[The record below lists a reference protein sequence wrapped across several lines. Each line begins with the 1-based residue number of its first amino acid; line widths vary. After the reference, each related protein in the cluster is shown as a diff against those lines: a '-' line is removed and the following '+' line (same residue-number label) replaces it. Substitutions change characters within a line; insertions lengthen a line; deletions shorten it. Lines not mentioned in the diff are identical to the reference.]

1 MQREVLCTK
10 SAHAHSHSCTAG
22 FWLAMSFFAHHVI
35 FCPQQTAL
43 QPKARLV
50 FGSILFVWIMSSSV
64 KSMPSGQSTISFC
77 MSDKASSNIYYLT
90 DLMAPLP
97 GQSVTG
103 MSYLFEL
110 YVSSNCYITRAV
122 CDRYAISSCTLYVSS
137 SCNIPVKTIR
147 LARCCVC

>member
-10 SAHAHSHSCTAG
+10 SAHPHTHPCTAN
-22 FWLAMSFFAHHVI
+22 LLLTMSL
-35 FCPQQTAL
+35 FCPQHTAL
-43 QPKARLV
+43 QPTARLV
-50 FGSILFVWIMSSSV
+50 FGSILFVWIMGRGV

-103 MSYLFEL
+103 M
-110 YVSSNCYITRAV
+110 
-122 CDRYAISSCTLYVSS
+122 
-137 SCNIPVKTIR
+137 
-147 LARCCVC
+147 